1 MHIYCDT
8 PASRLFVETDSTADD
23 ISVSYCGAPVD
34 CPLIRSEK
42 TENGF
47 LHIFDSSALAAWSPD
62 SPVLYTLSCRD
73 TSERFGNVSYGT
85 FGNRAVLLNGNA
97 VYIRGYI
104 RGIPA
109 HDHPNMTLGTL
120 YDAAVK
126 NIKQA
131 KKYGFNAVRFH
142 STVPTPEF
150 VRAADELGM
159 LIHMEIGFA
168 FEYDKDGNKTGLA
181 MDNAAWRETILS
193 YRNHP
198 SVMIFC
204 IGNEMHNSGRYPEV
218 KRLYDIGRALAP
230 GKLIMDNS
238 GWGEFDRESADIY
251 SQHIAYFFPYGPHRD
266 MFETDAPWY
275 LNGAVSGEEL
285 DVDRGAAH
293 THRVCTPIRPVI
305 SHEAMHYIDIP
316 DYEALGR
323 KFDAFIANAGRDYLE
338 ANGIERPWYIAELE
352 ALIKRKGLSEKM
364 PDLIAGSRYF
374 KLLATRVFLER
385 LRLSGLCG
393 FEMLQLSDCF
403 RYENKNG
410 IIDCFDDDKGIDP
423 LWLRRFN
430 DDLVLVCD
438 TERAAVYEGETV
450 SFAVYAS
457 DFLAKPYLRGKL
469 TLYFDGGVIYECAD
483 TALAGGLQKL
493 CVTDIAVP
501 QSGSAC
507 VHCFEAEFAC
517 GDIKVKNDCRVWG
530 YPRASA
536 PACREVSVSDT
547 SLADFVPQSDT
558 ASDVYFT
565 DTLGE
570 EVLER
575 LSEGRTVVLAYEY
588 KAPRNRW
595 QLPGA
600 LERFKPCIWDRG
612 SNLGGVIYHEGV
624 RSALAAGRYFDLEM
638 QPLLEA
644 GWKVNLDHFPFA
656 VEEHIIGIDKPVRA
670 RMKGLIHKIGDFID
684 DDTLRRF
691 AHLFSV
697 RVGKGLLIVSAFNLS
712 DAARHP
718 VKASYLSFLLGNTAR
733 FDTDKSVSV
742 NEFRAAL
749 ETLAG
754 YIQPEDTMN
763 HFWELD
769 NKPVEDTLFW
779 EEAGISLADL
789 N

>member
-1 MHIYCDT
+1 
-8 PASRLFVETDSTADD
+8 
-23 ISVSYCGAPVD
+23 
-34 CPLIRSEK
+34 
-42 TENGF
+42 
-47 LHIFDSSALAAWSPD
+47 
-62 SPVLYTLSCRD
+62 
-73 TSERFGNVSYGT
+73 
-85 FGNRAVLLNGNA
+85 
-97 VYIRGYI
+97 
-104 RGIPA
+104 
-109 HDHPNMTLGTL
+109 
-120 YDAAVK
+120 
-126 NIKQA
+126 
-131 KKYGFNAVRFH
+131 
-142 STVPTPEF
+142 
-150 VRAADELGM
+150 
-159 LIHMEIGFA
+159 
-168 FEYDKDGNKTGLA
+168 
-181 MDNAAWRETILS
+181 
-193 YRNHP
+193 
-198 SVMIFC
+198 
-204 IGNEMHNSGRYPEV
+204 
-218 KRLYDIGRALAP
+218 
-230 GKLIMDNS
+230 
-238 GWGEFDRESADIY
+238 
-251 SQHIAYFFPYGPHRD
+251 
-266 MFETDAPWY
+266 
-275 LNGAVSGEEL
+275 
-285 DVDRGAAH
+285 
-293 THRVCTPIRPVI
+293 
-305 SHEAMHYIDIP
+305 
-316 DYEALGR
+316 
-323 KFDAFIANAGRDYLE
+323 
-338 ANGIERPWYIAELE
+338 
-352 ALIKRKGLSEKM
+352 
-364 PDLIAGSRYF
+364 
-374 KLLATRVFLER
+374 
-385 LRLSGLCG
+385 
-393 FEMLQLSDCF
+393 MLQLSDCF

-457 DFLAKPYLRGKL
+457 DFLAKPCLRGKL

-536 PACREVSVSDT
+536 PACREVAVSDT

-595 QLPGA
+595 QFPGA
-600 LERFKPCIWDRG
+600 LERFKPCSWDRG

-656 VEEHIIGIDKPVRA
+656 VEEHIIGIDKPVRD

-733 FDTDKSVSV
+733 FDTDKNVSV